1 MAGRRTK
8 KPTPPPAIERR
19 PSRGPLPALEI
30 RASTRRRKTAT
41 AWWEGAVLIVAMPA
55 HVRGPEREELIAWL
69 VERSSTRRP
78 SLAASDVE
86 LLARARSLVDAYD
99 LGATPSSV
107 RFVSNQSRR
116 WGSCTPATGA
126 IRLSDRLKLVP
137 GWVLDAVLVHELAHL
152 VHPDHGAAFR
162 ELANRFPRQP
172 DATLFLE
179 GYQLGT
185 DRRAAEVPEQPSAE
199 APSTL
204 PARPRPDPELPDG
217 VPRLF

>member
-1 MAGRRTK
+1 M
-8 KPTPPPAIERR
+8 
-19 PSRGPLPALEI
+19 
-30 RASTRRRKTAT
+30 
-41 AWWEGAVLIVAMPA
+41 LIVAMPA
-55 HVRGPEREELIAWL
+55 HVRGTEREELIAWL
-69 VERSSTRRP
+69 VERSSARRP
-78 SLAASDVE
+78 SLAASDDE

-107 RFVSNQSRR
+107 RFVGNQNRR

-162 ELANRFPRQP
+162 ELANRFARQA

-185 DRRAAEVPEQPSAE
+185 DQRASQVTEQPSVE
-199 APSTL
+199 GPSTE
-204 PARPRPDPELPDG
+204 PARPRPDPKFADG
-217 VPRLF
+217 DPRLL